1 MKKELVVYI
10 GNHKYVPVSKIPML
24 NDLMPG
30 NDFLDK
36 AKHESFLNS
45 NRCWVLHKLLS
56 VSEYQ
61 ILISEILKE
70 HPDCPLQFFNPRF
83 GIQIHVNSKESP
95 SILLYSSINES
106 IVKMFNGRN
115 AFIKEY
121 KMYGPYQE
129 YPFNY
134 KTTSLNSHGVRRNKN
149 GSYTLFKFDKANFQY
164 SDGSGHKF
172 ENKYKDIKKKFNNIR
187 EILDYVVD
195 NDLTISK
202 SYIKDFEE
210 WIDDY
215 VEQDYYHGL
224 SGFSQYLTF

>member
-10 GNHKYVPVSKIPML
+10 GNNKYVPVSSIPRL
-24 NDLMPG
+24 NDLMPD

-36 AKHESFLNS
+36 VKREQLLGRNE
-45 NRCWVLHKLLS
+45 CWELYKLLS
-56 VSEYQ
+56 VSDYES
-61 ILISEILKE
+61 LVSDILKT
-70 HPDCPLQFFNPRF
+70 HPKSQLQLINQRF
-83 GIQIHVNSKESP
+83 SIKIRVNTQESP
-95 SILLYSSINES
+95 CIFLYSSFNET

-115 AFIKEY
+115 AFIKDY
-121 KMYGPYQE
+121 KFCGPYQE

-149 GSYTLFKFDKANFQY
+149 GSYTLFKFDKASFQHE
-164 SDGSGHKF
+164 DGSGHKF

-215 VEQDYYHGL
+215 VEQDCYHGL
-224 SGFSQYLTF
+224 SGFSQYLTL